1 MREQRMK
8 KSNIAVV
15 FDMDGTIFDSERLV
29 LNCWENIGKKY
40 GIPDIGEVF
49 MKCIGTNK
57 VRTQEIVFAHYGR
70 DFPYE
75 KFSEESSVL
84 FHEITEKEGLP
95 VKAGAREIL
104 VYLQKQEILLGLA
117 SSTRLAVVTQ
127 ELRDAGLYEYF
138 QTVVGGDLLKNSKPA
153 PDIYLMTCERMSIL
167 PENTY
172 AIEDSY
178 NGIRSAQAA
187 GMHPIM
193 VPDMMPAT
201 EEMRELSEKVFEDL
215 FQVREYLMEK
225 IEKPPQELL

>member
-1 MREQRMK
+1 MK
-8 KSNIAVV
+8 STDIAVI

-29 LNCWENIGKKY
+29 LECWENIGNKY

-49 MKCIGTNK
+49 MRCIGTNK
-57 VRTQEIVFAHYGR
+57 VRTQEIVFSHYGR

-75 KFSEESSVL
+75 KFNNESSVL

-104 VYLQKQEILLGLA
+104 AYLREQDVPLGLA
-117 SSTRLAVVTQ
+117 SSTRLVVVTQ
-127 ELRDAGLYEYF
+127 ELKDAGLYEYF

-153 PDIYLMTCERMSIL
+153 PDIYLMTCERMGVL
-167 PENTY
+167 PRNTY

-178 NGIRSAQAA
+178 NGIRSAHAA
-187 GMHPIM
+187 GMHPVM

-201 EEMRELSEKVFEDL
+201 EEMEGLSEKVFADL
-215 FQVREYLMEK
+215 FQVREYLGEK
-225 IEKPPQELL
+225 IKKLPQEPS

>member
-1 MREQRMK
+1 MER
-8 KSNIAVV
+8 SSIAVI

-29 LNCWENIGKKY
+29 LECWERIGKKY

-49 MKCIGTNK
+49 MQCIGTNK
-57 VRTQEIVFAHYGR
+57 VRTQEIVFGHYGK

-75 KFSEESSVL
+75 KFSGESSVL

-95 VKAGAREIL
+95 VKVGAREIL
-104 VYLQKQEILLGLA
+104 AYLREQDVPLGLA

-127 ELRDAGLYEYF
+127 ELKDAGLYEYF

-153 PDIYLMTCERMSIL
+153 PDIYLMTCERMGVL
-167 PENTY
+167 PEYTY

-178 NGIRSAQAA
+178 NGIRSAHAA
-187 GMHPIM
+187 GLHPIM

-201 EEMRELSEKVFEDL
+201 QEMEELSERVFTDL
-215 FQVREYLMEK
+215 VQAREYFVQILD
-225 IEKPPQELL
+225 L